1 MVFIYDL
8 LVGHDTTIEFQQ
20 TLILE
25 AFLFIVNG
33 KALFFRIERKI
44 FLWFLTS
51 FEE

>member
-8 LVGHDTTIEFQQ
+8 LVGHETTIQFHH

-33 KALFFRIERKI
+33 KSLFFFVINDN
-44 FLWFLTS
+44 FY
-51 FEE
+51 